1 MKKRNLL
8 ALSIITALVLSSS
21 HTLVKSDIIDY
32 QENFSGESEIEISTS
47 FNSTQRIVDKNL
59 FRGLAKVNRDFLEEE
74 YKGIDTPMLNK
85 AKECINPL
93 MAFATCWG
101 EAGRSYGGVS
111 LTQVMDFQP
120 STYGSVIDWIS
131 VSADI
136 EQVGESWYL
145 SNATDYINTNK
156 NGKAY
161 GIPVVLLQAPM
172 DGSRTSSEMTG
183 LGVGPY
189 QITTADWNRYPLDER
204 VSPIDGWKWSLTK
217 IGTAWTKCGIEPI
230 SDLTVYAVMS
240 LSHQG
245 GGLITYPEMKALI
258 QKINTPEV
266 QKGFYKVAKKMYD
279 DLLIKEQ
286 DKDCSLNDIPRDSYM
301 KMLENETGVA
311 YRNYHVP
318 LGRTNKGWYVF
329 YHCLNYCF
337 YKYYFTG
344 GLSNG

>member
-1 MKKRNLL
+1 MKKKVLL
-8 ALSIITALVLSSS
+8 ALILTSLLLSGSDKK
-21 HTLVKSDIIDY
+21 VKSDVIDF
-32 QENFSGESEIEISTS
+32 QENFSGSSEIEIASS
-47 FNSTQRIVDKNL
+47 FNSIQRIVDTNL
-59 FRGLAKVNRDFLEEE
+59 FKEMAKVDKTFLEDN
-74 YKGIDTPMLNK
+74 YKGINTPMFNK

-101 EAGRSYGGVS
+101 EAGHSYGGVS

-120 STYGSVIDWIS
+120 STYNSVIDWIS
-131 VSADI
+131 VSANL

-145 SNATDYINTNK
+145 SNASDYINENQ

-161 GIPVVLLQAPM
+161 GMPVNLLQAPIK
-172 DGSRTSSEMTG
+172 GSRYNSEMTG
-183 LGVGPY
+183 LGVGPF
-189 QITTADWNRYPLDER
+189 QITTSDWSKYPLNDR
-204 VSPIDGWKWSLTK
+204 VSPIEGWKWSLTK
-217 IGTAWTKCGIEPI
+217 IGNAWTKCGIDPI
-230 SDLTVYAVMS
+230 SDLTVYAALS

-266 QKGFYKVAKKMYD
+266 QKGFYKVAGKMYE
-279 DLLIKEQ
+279 DLLIKEETE
-286 DKDCSLNDIPRDSYM
+286 DCSLNDIGRESYM
-301 KMLENETGVA
+301 EMLQKETGVA

-344 GLSNG
+344 GLRQ